1 MRHTGGVHRRLHPL
15 QVRASHGIV
24 GRGEMK
30 IFATV
35 SFSPYLE
42 TPVNVSINT
51 PAKYIEMLHS
61 LRLAYIPL
69 AKTLNFLTELGFDL
83 RALLFPLQP
92 NQPS

>member
-1 MRHTGGVHRRLHPL
+1 MRHAGGVHRGLRPL

-35 SFSPYLE
+35 SIPPNLE
-42 TPVNVSINT
+42 TAVNVSMNT
-51 PAKYIEMLHS
+51 PSKYIEMLHS
-61 LRLAYIPL
+61 LRLAYNPS
-69 AKTLNFLTELGFDL
+69 AKTLNFLTKLGFDL